1 MSVRIALTTR
11 CLRGLWFSFRW
22 FRRAVGRIRG
32 RPWGEWDGQAWR
44 AVGPRLFG
52 ARTVLARDTAGHR
65 LRVRPAHWVDL
76 TTLIGRPEEEPVER
90 IVKSLPAGG
99 TFVDAGA
106 HIGRYSLMAADRVGP
121 AGRVIA
127 VEPSPENWA
136 LLREQAGLN
145 GMSCITPFQV
155 ALGEQDGTTELF
167 GGGDQATNS
176 VRHDWQHRMGGQ
188 NGAGTCPPQTVRML
202 SLPSL
207 LNRAGVQQV
216 DLLKID
222 VEGAESEVLRGAER
236 LLRQGRIRE
245 LVCEVHEPPVSRADL
260 TIFLRNC
267 GFALNDLGNT
277 EHVHAV
283 WRAPPTEPARRSFRI
298 GIVGCG
304 AITEMAHIP
313 AASDLDEVRLVGLV
327 DTDLARAQALAARF
341 AVPRAVPRLDG
352 LVGEV
357 DAVIL
362 ATPPHVRSELA
373 CEAFAHGLHV
383 LCEKPLANSAEEC
396 RQMIAQAQAARRT
409 LAVAHTYRFFP
420 NRAYGRELFLKGR
433 LGKLVCAT
441 IEQGYPYS
449 WHPRTAYTL
458 RKEWVPGGVL
468 FNDVHVLDM
477 LLWWF
482 GPPQGFEYQDD
493 SLGGLES
500 NVRLTLN
507 YADGGVVH
515 FRLSRT
521 CELKNRVEMRFEKA
535 SLAFALYDMADLEVT
550 VHGEQTRHE
559 KLYEKS
565 WDFHAAAKAQLRDFI
580 SAAVEERPSS
590 IPGEA
595 GLAVVELIE
604 ACYRSKAQRPRPQ
617 ETPLPGLTW

>member
-1 MSVRIALTTR
+1 MNVRIAITTR
-11 CLRGLWFSFRW
+11 GLRVLWFSFRW
-22 FRRAVGRIRG
+22 LRRAVGRLRG
-32 RPWGEWDGQAWR
+32 RPWGQWDGQAWR
-44 AVGPRLFG
+44 TIGPRLFG
-52 ARTVLARDTAGHR
+52 TWTVLARDTAGHR

-90 IVKSLPAGG
+90 LVNGLPAGG

-106 HIGRYSLMAADRVGP
+106 HIGRYSLMAADRVGR

-127 VEPSPENWA
+127 VEPSPDNWA
-136 LLREQAGLN
+136 LLREQASLN
-145 GMSCITPFQV
+145 GISWISPFQV
-155 ALGEQDGTTELF
+155 ALGERDGTTELF

-176 VRHDWQHRMGGQ
+176 LHRDWQDRMGGQ
-188 NGAGTCPPQTVRML
+188 TNTERCPSRTVPIL

-207 LNRAGVQQV
+207 LNHAGVQQV

-222 VEGAESEVLRGAER
+222 VEGVELDVLKGTEP

-245 LVCEVHEPPVSRADL
+245 VVCEVHEPPVSRADL
-260 TIFLRNC
+260 GIFLRNC
-267 GFALNDLGNT
+267 GFAVKDLGNT

-283 WRAPPTEPARRSFRI
+283 WRTPAKNPARQPLRI

-304 AITEMAHIP
+304 EITEKAHIP
-313 AASDLDEVRLVGLV
+313 ATSDLDEVRLVGLV
-327 DTDLARAQALAARF
+327 DTDLARARSLASRF
-341 AVPRAVPRLDG
+341 AVPRAAACLEDLIG
-352 LVGEV
+352 KV

-362 ATPPHVRSELA
+362 ATPPHARPELA
-373 CEAFAHGLHV
+373 RQAFAHGLHV
-383 LCEKPLANSAEEC
+383 LCEKPLANSAQEC
-396 RQMIAQAQAARRT
+396 REMIGQAQAARRT

-433 LGKLVCAT
+433 LGKLVSAT
-441 IEQGYPYS
+441 IEQGYVYS

-458 RKEWVPGGVL
+458 RRQCVPGGVL

-482 GPPQGFEYQDD
+482 GPVRDFEYYDD
-493 SLGGLES
+493 ALGGLES

-507 YADGGVVH
+507 YADGAVVH

-521 CELKNRVEMRFEKA
+521 CALANRVEMRFDNG
-535 SLAFALYDMADLEVT
+535 SLAFPLYDMADLEVT
-550 VHGEQTRHE
+550 VQGQQTRHE
-559 KLYEKS
+559 TLYEKS
-565 WDFHAAAKAQLRDFI
+565 WDFHAAAKAQLRAFV
-580 SAAVEERPSS
+580 SAAVEGRECS

-604 ACYRSKAQRPRPQ
+604 ACYRSKAQRQRPR